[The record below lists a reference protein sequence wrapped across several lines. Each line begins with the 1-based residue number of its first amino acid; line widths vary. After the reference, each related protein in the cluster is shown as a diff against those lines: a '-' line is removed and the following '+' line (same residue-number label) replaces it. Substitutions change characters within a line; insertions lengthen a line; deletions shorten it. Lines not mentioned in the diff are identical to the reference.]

1 MRNSED
7 EQTTKKP
14 KLTLDISTLFVNSTL
29 NEKVD
34 YKSIAIL
41 TQHAMES
48 LLGGG
53 VYKGSAQ
60 GTAMAA
66 TFEKDY
72 NKMAPAL
79 FPSFAQTI

>member
-1 MRNSED
+1 MFHVTRDGVASG
-7 EQTTKKP
+7 Q
-14 KLTLDISTLFVNSTL
+14 I
-29 NEKVD
+29 
-34 YKSIAIL
+34 
-41 TQHAMES
+41 
-48 LLGGG
+48 GG

-79 FPSFAQTI
+79 FPFVCANHSTNSFTIVTKRLRNERVVSTCFFFKENGS